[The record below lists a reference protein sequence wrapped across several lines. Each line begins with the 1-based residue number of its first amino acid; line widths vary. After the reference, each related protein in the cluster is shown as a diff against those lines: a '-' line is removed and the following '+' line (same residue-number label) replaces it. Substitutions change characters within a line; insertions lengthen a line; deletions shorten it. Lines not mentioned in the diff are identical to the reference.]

1 VTLMMEHPL
10 ALLHGFVSVPAVNLF
25 TELGFTQLWLKGE
38 QVNLGQEVERQNLEP
53 DIVLSLARY
62 FVRYDYLAET
72 EPNVFA
78 LTARGRVYLGAWGA
92 LGRWYSYHPLLSSLP
107 SLARKAATFDDDV
120 YRDFA
125 VRKGGPNKLFDILAN
140 YIQAHRF
147 QHIMDLGGGGGDFL
161 VAVAAQNPSIRLAAL
176 QRSPLLV
183 EQSTAMLE
191 QVGARSRS
199 TLLVADLFEL
209 IELGGVL
216 HGVDFV
222 TIFYTLH
229 ELTYSGSSEV
239 LRFLGLYRK
248 AFGRT
253 PLAITESYYVEDAEV
268 REKTFQ
274 GTPEIVVL
282 HDMSRQ
288 KWLRREEWVGIY
300 DAARFR
306 VIDSFVH
313 RRANNANGRELDE
326 TLLVQAA

>member
-1 VTLMMEHPL
+1 MEHPL

-38 QVNLGQEVERQNLEP
+38 QVNLEREVERQNLEP

-78 LTARGRVYLGAWGA
+78 LTARGRVYFGAWGA
-92 LGRWYSYHPLLSSLP
+92 LGRWYSYHPFLSSLP
-107 SLARKAATFDDDV
+107 SLARKAGAAGYHQDA

-125 VRKGGPNKLFDILAN
+125 VRKGGPSKLFDILAN

-161 VAVAAQNPSIRLAAL
+161 VAVVAQNPSIRLAAL
-176 QRSPLLV
+176 QCSPLLV

-191 QVGARSRS
+191 KVGARSRS

-209 IELGGVL
+209 TELGEVL

-222 TIFYTLH
+222 TIFYRLH

-253 PLAITESYYVEDAEV
+253 PLAITESYYVEDAEL

-274 GTPEIVVL
+274 GTPEIAVL

-306 VIDSFVH
+306 VIDSFIH
-313 RRANNANGRELDE
+313 RRANNADGRALDE
-326 TLLVQAA
+326 TLVLQAA

>member
-1 VTLMMEHPL
+1 
-10 ALLHGFVSVPAVNLF
+10 
-25 TELGFTQLWLKGE
+25 
-38 QVNLGQEVERQNLEP
+38 
-53 DIVLSLARY
+53 
-62 FVRYDYLAET
+62 
-72 EPNVFA
+72 
-78 LTARGRVYLGAWGA
+78 
-92 LGRWYSYHPLLSSLP
+92 
-107 SLARKAATFDDDV
+107 
-120 YRDFA
+120 
-125 VRKGGPNKLFDILAN
+125 
-140 YIQAHRF
+140 
-147 QHIMDLGGGGGDFL
+147 MDLGGGGGDFL
-161 VAVAAQNPSIRLAAL
+161 VAVAAQNPSVRLAAL
-176 QRSPLLV
+176 QCSPLLV

-209 IELGGVL
+209 TELGEVL
-216 HGVDFV
+216 QGVDFV

-274 GTPEIVVL
+274 GTPEIAVL

-288 KWLRREEWVGIY
+288 KEWVGIY

-313 RRANNANGRELDE
+313 RRANNANGRALDE
-326 TLLVQAA
+326 TLVIQAA